1 MRDGCEDL
9 TLRDPVDM
17 PTGARLGSKVQLAET
32 LLRSGASQL
41 KVAKDLSISVRS
53 VGEIARRM
61 GKALSER
68 VTALSG
74 TQANPMLP
82 LPAGVRSGFD
92 AYVRGDLQ
100 RVARLSLEHIT
111 KEKAE
116 KATLRDLSFAAD
128 KTLTRLEAIEA
139 RSSNMHAFAQIY
151 SQFGITPSHSASRV
165 TLEQKI
171 TVETQHTP

>member
-1 MRDGCEDL
+1 
-9 TLRDPVDM
+9 
-17 PTGARLGSKVQLAET
+17 LGNKVQLAQT
-32 LLRSGASQL
+32 LLRSGASQS
-41 KVAKDLSISVRS
+41 KVASDLSISRRS
-53 VGEIARRM
+53 VWDIAKKM
-61 GKALSER
+61 KTAPAGAI
-68 VTALSG
+68 TALSG
-74 TQANPMLP
+74 NQTNPIVP
-82 LPAGVRSGFD
+82 LPAGVQAGFD

-151 SQFGITPSHSASRV
+151 GQFGITPSHSASRV

-171 TVETQHTP
+171 TVETQHTPPTDE